1 MLVGFSSQLYLKLQ
15 KNWFIAPYNFGTKCG
30 LSTVWNQF
38 HSLSW
43 KICSQLG
50 RSWHF
55 QVEFLPS
62 FCSLLAHL
70 LTRKKRFSSKT
81 ITNLR
86 KALIQLDYKT
96 TPRLACSILVGTVFF
111 RQRDFFFKVYVTSIV
126 LIKEWLPNHIMK
138 IDNFSLGTRKAK
150 CLYVSTN

>member
-38 HSLSW
+38 HSLSR
-43 KICSQLG
+43 KICYQLG

-62 FCSLLAHL
+62 FCSLLAPL

-86 KALIQLDYKT
+86 KALIQLDCKT
-96 TPRLACSILVGTVFF
+96 TQMACSISVDTVFF
-111 RQRDFFFKVYVTSIV
+111 SSKQRDFFFFQSWRNKTVRNFVSYKKVVT
-126 LIKEWLPNHIMK
+126 
-138 IDNFSLGTRKAK
+138 
-150 CLYVSTN
+150 